1 MLAPLLATAAAHA
14 PGAAATG
21 HGSGLSAALAGILFL
36 GVGAQWLAWRLR
48 LPSILLLLLFGFL
61 AGPVAAA
68 VTPHF
73 FARAYSLNPAALF
86 GEELLLSL
94 VSLAVGLILFEGGL
108 TLNWREISTVRHVV
122 RNLVT
127 VGAGVTWV
135 IAAVA
140 AHYLLGLIWP
150 VAILLGAVL
159 IVTGP
164 TVIGPLL
171 RHVRPTG
178 SVGSV
183 LKWEGIVID
192 PIGAMAAVLV
202 FEAIL
207 GGVGQSATA
216 STGAAGAANVAIQ
229 GVGGFLR
236 GAALTAGVGAGIGAA
251 AAALLVVSL
260 RRFWIPDY
268 LQTPV
273 TFMLV
278 AGAFVASNAIVS
290 ESGLFTTT
298 VMGVVLANQ
307 QKAHVRHIVEF
318 KETLTILLIA
328 ALFIV
333 LSSRLR
339 LSAFGEMGWGAAGF
353 VAVLIF
359 VARPAAVYAST
370 WGSKLT
376 HAERLFLSWMA
387 PRGIVAASVASV
399 FGLSLS
405 SAGVPG
411 ANMLV
416 PYTFLT
422 IIATVAVY
430 GLTAAFVAT
439 RLGLARAGSTGFLIA
454 GAHPL
459 ARMIAT
465 ALAEEELPIMVAD
478 TNHFNIQAARLAGL
492 PTTQGNVLSG
502 QVQERIELTGIGR
515 LLAMTPNDEVN
526 SLAALQYA
534 KHFGRS
540 NVFQLDRAGEKK
552 RTKKGDVDEELNGR
566 VLFGEGLG
574 FGALLGRVSAGAVVR
589 KTRLTEEFTYERFR
603 EQNGPEV
610 VPLFLI
616 SATGEVQT
624 FTTDKPL
631 VPKAGQALISLGHPP
646 TKETKAAKHA
656 AKREAREKVA

>member
-1 MLAPLLATAAAHA
+1 MDPTFLLATAA
-14 PGAAATG
+14 PAAAK
-21 HGSGLSAALAGILFL
+21 HGGGLSMALALILFL

-61 AGPVAAA
+61 AGPVAHA
-68 VTPHF
+68 VTPHWF
-73 FARAYSLNPAALF
+73 GRTYSLDPAALF
-86 GEELLLSL
+86 GEELLLAL

-108 TLNWREISTVRHVV
+108 TLNWREISSVRSVV

-192 PIGAMAAVLV
+192 PIGAMAAVLT

-207 GGVGQSATA
+207 GGLGRA
-216 STGAAGAANVAIQ
+216 SPDDAAGAANVAIQ

-236 GAALTAGVGAGIGAA
+236 GAALTGGVGIGIGVVAA
-251 AAALLVVSL
+251 VLLVVAL

-268 LQTPV
+268 LQTPM

-278 AGAFVASNAIVS
+278 AGAFVASNAVVP

-318 KETLTILLIA
+318 KETLTVLLIA

-333 LSSRLR
+333 LSSRLE
-339 LSAFGEMGWGAAGF
+339 LSAFSEMGWGAAGF
-353 VAVLIF
+353 VAVLVLI
-359 VARPAAVYAST
+359 ARPAAVYAST

-387 PRGIVAASVASV
+387 PRGIVAAAVASV

-411 ANMLV
+411 ANLLV

-422 IIATVAVY
+422 IIATVALY
-430 GLTAAFVAT
+430 GLTAAFVAA
-439 RLGLARAGSTGFLIA
+439 RLGLAKAASTGFLIA

-465 ALAEEELPIMVAD
+465 ALAEEELPVMVAD
-478 TNHFNIQAARLAGL
+478 TNHGNIQAARLAGL

-515 LLAMTPNDEVN
+515 LIAMTPNDEVN

-540 NVFQLDRAGEKK
+540 NVFQLDRPTDKK
-552 RTKKGDVDEELNGR
+552 RKKGEVDEELNGR

-574 FGALLGRVSAGAVVR
+574 FRDLLARVDGGSVVR
-589 KTRLTEEFTYERFR
+589 KTRLSKEFTFEHFA
-603 EQNGPEV
+603 EQNGPDF

-616 SATGEVQT
+616 GETGDVQT
-624 FTTDKPL
+624 FTADKPL
-631 VPKAGQALISLGHPP
+631 TPKAGQTLISLSRPP
-646 TKETKAAKHA
+646 TKEVMAAKHA
-656 AKREAREKVA
+656 AKRVAKEPRDSAA